1 MNEDFSEIINKF
13 STILKEKNIDLNNL
27 VGDTVSPTDFNEN
40 NFENEK
46 KVNSENLDFNLDI
59 ETILKI
65 KNIFSMLNKNS
76 HSPRNTLL
84 SALKPYLDNSK
95 KEKLEQYM
103 KIANLLSVLENFDNN
118 SKIKFSETSYDLI
131 LILTLF
137 LLLF

>member
-13 STILKEKNIDLNNL
+13 SSILKEKDIDLNNI
-27 VGDTVSPTDFNEN
+27 VGGTPPPTDFNDN
-40 NFENEK
+40 NSQNEK
-46 KVNSENLDFNLDI
+46 NTDSSDFNLDI
-59 ETILKI
+59 NTILKI
-65 KNIFSMLNKNS
+65 KEVFNAINKNS

-84 SALKPYLDNSK
+84 LALKPYLDESK

-118 SKIKFSETSYDLI
+118 SNIKFSESNYDFV